1 MIFLIYVNLLRLY
14 YCKLLFYYNMIY
26 STCLDSMGEKYYAGR
41 ATWVFTFLVVVS
53 ILYYIKEIV
62 AGMFQCKIIVTF
74 FYSVFW
80 DLYCAAPERRDS
92 CEHSSE
98 AKAFHDYV
106 IILMIMIFLWPF
118 CKSHKIINC
127 LILNQ
132 MFNIKLFNIKHKCVC
147 TCFAYY
153 LWHVLLSGIRE

>member
-1 MIFLIYVNLLRLY
+1 
-14 YCKLLFYYNMIY
+14 MIY
-26 STCLDSMGEKYYAGR
+26 SACLDSMGEKYYAGR

-53 ILYYIKEIV
+53 ILCYIKEIV

-74 FYSVFW
+74 IYSVFW

-106 IILMIMIFLWPF
+106 IILMIIIFF
-118 CKSHKIINC
+118 CKSHKINC

-132 MFNIKLFNIKHKCVC
+132 CLILNINEFALALHIIYDMFCYI
-147 TCFAYY
+147 
-153 LWHVLLSGIRE
+153 